1 MTFDVIFTKTK
12 LLNACLFFVLKKDR
26 RQWVF
31 FLISYNISCE
41 KVFLIVAFI
50 MF

>member
-12 LLNACLFFVLKKDR
+12 LLNACLFFLLKKNR

-31 FLISYNISCE
+31 PNELLY
-41 KVFLIVAFI
+41 
-50 MF
+50 